1 MNKSGDIYESFED
14 IPPQFRNLMKS
25 YMFPPELNVAKELN
39 LERCIRVMPHHQ
51 DTGGFFI
58 AVIRKVSKE
67 SDKQSEFSESKMKSE
82 QQGPPGANLSRAM
95 KAPPSKR
102 LKHVYEENP
111 FEFLDSSTQ
120 LLNDWSK
127 IKDFFEISD
136 RFPAEQMLT
145 RNKKDENVRNVYFVS
160 KQIRELTI
168 NNGDRIK
175 FINMGVPLF
184 SKADIKDPSNIE
196 LRISQEVNIKT
207 LLIIFFL
214 F

>member
-25 YMFPPELNVAKELN
+25 YMFPPDLNVAKELN

-58 AVIRKVSKE
+58 AVIRKVLKE
-67 SDKQSEFSESKMKSE
+67 SDKQLESSESKMKS
-82 QQGPPGANLSRAM
+82 

-120 LLNDWSK
+120 LLNDWPK
-127 IKDFFEISD
+127 IKDFFKISD
-136 RFPAEQMLT
+136 RFPDEQMLT
-145 RNKKDENVRNVYFVS
+145 RNKKGENVRNVYFVS

-196 LRISQEVNIKT
+196 LRISQEVNIKS
-207 LLIIFFL
+207 L
-214 F
+214 